1 MLIESNTKMKKILNR
16 IFFILII
23 LISSCNNITE
33 DYKNLTSNK
42 SDIEFYK
49 LKEVINNDDF
59 NEISVSIPNNLNK
72 VSPPDNKT
80 IFQYTFFDDK
90 SGYMVSMDKLVSK
103 TTQKLNNKEYV
114 DVSNKWFLNDLN
126 GDLSEIERMLSPR
139 MEDVRVV
146 SLDGNVIINDKY
158 FIKRVSYY
166 KDKCL
171 VGTYLE
177 DVVCTEFHYVT
188 LHNKKKYSLNVV
200 YWGNDKSGSD
210 LVGLFSTIGGSL
222 KFK

>member
-1 MLIESNTKMKKILNR
+1 MLIESNTKMKKFLNR

-158 FIKRVSYY
+158 FIKRVS
-166 KDKCL
+166 
-171 VGTYLE
+171 
-177 DVVCTEFHYVT
+177 
-188 LHNKKKYSLNVV
+188 
-200 YWGNDKSGSD
+200 
-210 LVGLFSTIGGSL
+210 
-222 KFK
+222 